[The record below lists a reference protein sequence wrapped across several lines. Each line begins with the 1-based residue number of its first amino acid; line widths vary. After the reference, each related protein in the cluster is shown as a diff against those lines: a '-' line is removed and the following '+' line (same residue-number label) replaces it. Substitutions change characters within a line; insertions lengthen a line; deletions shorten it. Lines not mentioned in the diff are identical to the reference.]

1 MGYVDTGKFIFNTQS
16 TYGNRDAY
24 LKSQYDF
31 VLRNALVAEKICDVN
46 RTDVKRIQNPYG
58 SQPTATIQA
67 VAGTYSVT
75 AWTVTD
81 DALTVTDEVIY
92 AEHIFAHEDFFAVFD
107 IATSR
112 LDNMMYAVAYGV
124 DYFVLNNLCED
135 GTGTYTTPAGGFTT
149 AANINTIMANLS
161 SKVAGYDTQF
171 GTFLVI
177 ENTDLVGFMVAG
189 ATNGFSMA
197 DAVLKN
203 GKVTSWMGTDVFVV
217 RSGTFADATIGT
229 TTVTNAGHRV
239 FGVNKSST
247 YASPRGINY
256 EEKSVSGKTGK
267 EVVVFGLVGFKLWNQ
282 KKALTIDIT
291 LA

>member
-1 MGYVDTGKFIFNTQS
+1 MS
-16 TYGNRDAY
+16 TYGNRDKY
-24 LKSQYDF
+24 FQSQYEI
-31 VLRNALVAEKICDVN
+31 VLRNALVAEKICSVDN
-46 RTDVKRIQNPYG
+46 SDAKRIQNPYG

-67 VAGTYSVT
+67 VAGTYSVS

-92 AEHIFAHEDFFAVFD
+92 SEHIFAHEDFFAVFD
-107 IATSR
+107 IAASR
-112 LDNMMYAVAYGV
+112 LDNLMYSVAYGV
-124 DYFVLNNLCED
+124 DKFVLNNLCED

-149 AANINTIMANLS
+149 AANVNTIMANLA
-161 SKVAGYDTQF
+161 SKVAGYETTY

-203 GKVTSWMGTDVFVV
+203 GKVTNWMGTDIYVV
-217 RSGTFADATIGT
+217 RSGTFVDATIGT

-239 FGVNKSST
+239 FGVNKVAT
-247 YASPRGINY
+247 YASPRGMNY
-256 EEKSVSGKTGK
+256 EEKSVTGKTGK
-267 EVVVFGLVGFKLWNQ
+267 EIVVFALVGFKLWAQ
-282 KKALTIDIT
+282 KAALVVDIT

>member
-1 MGYVDTGKFIFNTQS
+1 MFNTQS

-31 VLRNALVAEKICDVN
+31 VLRNVLIAEKICDVN
-46 RTDVKRIQNPYG
+46 RSDVKRIQNPYG

-67 VAGTYSVT
+67 VAGTYSVS

-107 IATSR
+107 IAASR
-112 LDNMMYAVAYGV
+112 LDNMMYAVAYGI

-149 AANINTIMANLS
+149 SANINTIMANLS

-171 GTFLVI
+171 GTYLVI

-189 ATNGFSMA
+189 MTNGFSMA
-197 DAVLKN
+197 DAMLKN
-203 GKVTSWMGTDVFVV
+203 GKVTQWAGTDIYVV
-217 RSGTFADATIGT
+217 RTGTFADATIGT
-229 TTVTNAGHRV
+229 TTVTNSGHRV
-239 FGVNKSST
+239 FGVNKSAT
-247 YASPRGINY
+247 YASPRGLQY
-256 EEKSVSGKTGK
+256 EEKSVTGKTGK